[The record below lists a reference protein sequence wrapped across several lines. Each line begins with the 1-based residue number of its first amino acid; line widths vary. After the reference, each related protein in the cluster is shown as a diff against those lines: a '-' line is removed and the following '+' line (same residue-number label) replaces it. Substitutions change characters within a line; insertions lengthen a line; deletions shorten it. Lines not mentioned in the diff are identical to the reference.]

1 MYFSGS
7 TLTAS
12 AHSIWPL
19 IKHVLCPASINIF
32 KYRNRMQDSGF
43 NLTCWDNCEKQV
55 LCAFVSCPSCARAQR
70 QAEVQ
75 VAQVPEP
82 AGWQGHAED
91 FCFPCQCLHAAVRPK
106 RQEARVLVRCSFW
119 EVSAIPSLAEL
130 HFKCPLPVL
139 LKWNCLLI
147 QTQVLYLEVCS
158 LVNFYIISD
167 SCQDYRLY

>member
-1 MYFSGS
+1 
-7 TLTAS
+7 
-12 AHSIWPL
+12 
-19 IKHVLCPASINIF
+19 
-32 KYRNRMQDSGF
+32 MQDSGF
-43 NLTCWDNCEKQV
+43 NLTCWDNCENRCFV
-55 LCAFVSCPSCARAQR
+55 LFVSCPSCAGAQR

-75 VAQVPEP
+75 VAQVPVP

-130 HFKCPLPVL
+130 HFKCQLPVL

-147 QTQVLYLEVCS
+147 HCS
-158 LVNFYIISD
+158 RPRCSMFFTLRCAVEWFFTLLVILAKII
-167 SCQDYRLY
+167 DYAKG